1 MKRILTL
8 ILLLSFGLNSFSVEG
23 SMQKPKTSSFKPEI
37 KLSLFIPGI
46 LVEQKFSKKFS
57 AEFAVLQGF
66 SYTYIRM
73 NQESFSDFNF
83 YTYLSVEPRYFTST
97 KAFGAV
103 NHNRINGYFG
113 FPIVYGFNEKA
124 MMGGVLYGFQ
134 GRFGKMGFYSFS
146 FGYGFTEYL
155 DKIVGVPFLGVK
167 LGIVI

>member
-1 MKRILTL
+1 MKWIHLTVLL
-8 ILLLSFGLNSFSVEG
+8 ISISLNGFSAE
-23 SMQKPKTSSFKPEI
+23 SSLPKPKTSSFKPEI

-73 NQESFSDFNF
+73 NQESFSDFKF
-83 YTYLSVEPRYFTST
+83 YTYLSFEPRYFTSSN
-97 KAFGAV
+97 AFGAV

-146 FGYGFTEYL
+146 FGYGITKHM
-155 DKIVGVPFLGVK
+155 DNIVGVPFLGVK